1 MPKKFGV
8 VFVAMGAVLI
18 LSALLLFTYNMM
30 EDRQAGQN
38 AEVVVSGLQ
47 SIMDQVTAPSKR
59 GVDTSDP
66 DHPEEMDETE
76 PEEWETIPQKLPAVM
91 IDGYEYVGVLN
102 IPDLQLELP
111 VMDEWDYNRLK
122 IAPCRHMGSSRT
134 DDLVIAAH
142 NYASHFGNL
151 KTLKTGALVIFTDMD
166 GIENRYALERG
177 PETLAPNAVDE
188 VLNSSYD
195 LVLYTCTPGGATRVV
210 TFYNRIVE
218 APAETSGVG

>member
-66 DHPEEMDETE
+66 DHPEETE
-76 PEEWETIPQKLPAVM
+76 PEEWETISDEHPALIPFVRR
-91 IDGYEYVGVLN
+91 EEFEVGFGEFRN
-102 IPDLQLELP
+102 
-111 VMDEWDYNRLK
+111 
-122 IAPCRHMGSSRT
+122 
-134 DDLVIAAH
+134 VIRP
-142 NYASHFGNL
+142 Y
-151 KTLKTGALVIFTDMD
+151 
-166 GIENRYALERG
+166 G
-177 PETLAPNAVDE
+177 PL
-188 VLNSSYD
+188 
-195 LVLYTCTPGGATRVV
+195 
-210 TFYNRIVE
+210 
-218 APAETSGVG
+218 

>member
-18 LSALLLFTYNMM
+18 LSALLLFAYNMM

-38 AEVVVSGLQ
+38 AEVLVGDIH
-47 SIMDQVTAPSKR
+47 SIMEQAAKPAEATTIT
-59 GVDTSDP
+59 G
-66 DHPEEMDETE
+66 ETE
-76 PEEWETIPQKLPAVM
+76 GAEASEAEAEEQETIPQKLPAVM